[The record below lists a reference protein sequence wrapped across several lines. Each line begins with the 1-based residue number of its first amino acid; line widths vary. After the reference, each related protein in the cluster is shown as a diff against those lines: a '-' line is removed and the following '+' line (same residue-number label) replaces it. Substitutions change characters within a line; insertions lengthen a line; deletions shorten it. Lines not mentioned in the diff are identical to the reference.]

1 MITVVFGLPG
11 SGKSFFAERLA
22 RRLGA
27 VYINSDQLR
36 NSLGA
41 RGRYTVE
48 DKLVIYH
55 EMASRATQYLKEGKT
70 VVIDATFFKE
80 AMINIF
86 LELARTHLVPIN
98 FIKVEANE
106 ALIQARLSKPRK
118 DSEANYDV
126 YLKIREQFDEI
137 KVPCLNLQSESDN
150 VDQMLTV
157 AIDYIETMHERK

>member
-1 MITVVFGLPG
+1 MIIVVFGLPG
-11 SGKSFFAERLA
+11 SGKSFFADRLS

-55 EMASRATQYLKEGKT
+55 GMAARATQYLKKGRT
-70 VVIDATFFKE
+70 VVIDATFYKE

-86 LELARTHLVPIN
+86 LELAKAHLIPIN

-106 ALIQARLSKPRK
+106 ALIRARLSKPRK

-137 KVPCLNLQSESDN
+137 KVPYLTLQSENDN
-150 VDQMLTV
+150 IDQMLSV
-157 AIDYIETMHERK
+157 ALDYIDTMHERK

>member
-11 SGKSFFAERLA
+11 SGKSFFAEKLS

-41 RGRYTVE
+41 RGRYTFE

-55 EMASRATQYLKEGKT
+55 EMASRATQYLKEGKP
-70 VVIDATFFKE
+70 VVIDATFYKE
-80 AMINIF
+80 AMVNIF
-86 LELARTHLVPIN
+86 LELARTHLVPIS

-118 DSEANYDV
+118 VSEANYDV
-126 YLKIREQFDEI
+126 YLKIREQSDRI
-137 KVPCLNLQSESDN
+137 KVPYLTLHSENDN
-150 VDQMLTV
+150 VDKMLTV
-157 AIDYIETMHERK
+157 ALDYIDTMHERK